1 MRLLL
6 ASLLYTLSLLWIN
19 PALAAPAQEHD
30 LDITVGF
37 ESDEIQIDVNM
48 LIDARPREVWTVLTD
63 FEHMAEFISNLSSSR
78 VLTRASN
85 FLTIEQKGKTSTGPL
100 GISFDSVKEI
110 QLSPFQRIR
119 SHLVSGSMKKLE
131 GVTSLNEES
140 GKTRV
145 RFHADAIPGIWLPAF
160 VGRRYIEDET
170 REQFSQ
176 MRQEVIRRKQ
186 TAIQN

>member
-6 ASLLYTLSLLWIN
+6 ASLLYAFSLLWIN
-19 PALAAPAQEHD
+19 PALAGPAQEHD
-30 LDITVGF
+30 LDIHVGF
-37 ESDEIQIDVNM
+37 ESDEIQIDVSM
-48 LIDARPREVWTVLTD
+48 LVEARPREVWAVLTD

-78 VLTRASN
+78 ILARASN
-85 FLTIEQKGKTSTGPL
+85 LLTIEQKGRTSAGAL

-110 QLSPFQRIR
+110 QLSPFHRIR
-119 SHLVSGSMKKLE
+119 SHLISGSMKKME
-131 GVTSLNEES
+131 GVTQLSEES

-160 VGRRYIEDET
+160 VGRSYIEDET

-176 MRQEVIRRKQ
+176 MRQEVMRRKQ
-186 TAIQN
+186 AGTP